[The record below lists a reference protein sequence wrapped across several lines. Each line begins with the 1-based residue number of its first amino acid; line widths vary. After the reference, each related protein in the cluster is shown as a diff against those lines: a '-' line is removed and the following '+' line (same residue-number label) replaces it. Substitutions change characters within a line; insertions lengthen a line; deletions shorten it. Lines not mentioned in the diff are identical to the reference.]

1 MGMAVGP
8 EALYQRNTAH
18 EGALQQRE
26 AAATLT
32 LWTQFPAR
40 QAAFRSPSSPS
51 SDSALVPTQ
60 LLRPVAT
67 QTSSVGPTGQ
77 LEDIRVATHG
87 SGLSYDACKV
97 VPALKPGVRDRR
109 NVLIR

>member
-1 MGMAVGP
+1 MAVGP
-8 EALYQRNTAH
+8 EAYVALRDTAH

-26 AAATLT
+26 AAATL
-32 LWTQFPAR
+32 WTRLPAR

-51 SDSALVPTQ
+51 SDSTLVPTQ
-60 LLRPVAT
+60 LLRAVAT
-67 QTSSVGPTGQ
+67 QTSSVGPTGH